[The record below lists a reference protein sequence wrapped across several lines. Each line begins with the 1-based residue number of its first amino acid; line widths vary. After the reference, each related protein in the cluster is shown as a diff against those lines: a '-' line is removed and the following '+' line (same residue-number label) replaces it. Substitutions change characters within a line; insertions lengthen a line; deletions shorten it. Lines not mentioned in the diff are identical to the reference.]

1 VPSAWKAALPIDPRA
16 ELVATDR
23 VGPWDAGVTVA
34 LDNKLRG
41 GRDQQRREL
50 LRRAH
55 SIERPATSEILN
67 DGVEC

>member
-1 VPSAWKAALPIDPRA
+1 VAGGVESGAADRPTCRA
-16 ELVATDR
+16 GSHRR

-50 LRRAH
+50 LRRAR

-67 DGVEC
+67 DGVKC